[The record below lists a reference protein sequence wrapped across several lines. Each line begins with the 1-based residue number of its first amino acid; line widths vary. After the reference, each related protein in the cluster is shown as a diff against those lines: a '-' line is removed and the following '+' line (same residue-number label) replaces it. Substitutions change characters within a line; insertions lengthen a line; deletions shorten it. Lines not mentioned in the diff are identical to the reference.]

1 MNITGILG
9 KALINAFYLIAG
21 ILGLI
26 FYAFIFIGM
35 VLLAA
40 ILMLIG
46 YKRKDTE
53 NEFSSSS

>member
-9 KALINAFYLIAG
+9 KALINAFYLVVG

-26 FYAFIFIGM
+26 FYALIAIGL
-35 VLLAA
+35 VLLATVL
-40 ILMLIG
+40 ILIG

-53 NEFSSSS
+53 NEFSRSS